1 MRLAGK
7 LAAITAAASGM
18 GAAAARLFAG
28 QGAEV
33 AVIDLNKAGADAV
46 AGEIAEAGGQ
56 AVAIQADLSDVDAA
70 RGAIRQAIDALG
82 GLDILWNHA
91 GHPGPARV
99 EGIDLADYDIAMDLN
114 IKQALVCT
122 GEAVP
127 AMRARG
133 GGCILFT
140 SSVAGLVGSQF
151 SPVYSAAKFG
161 VTGLAKALA
170 LRFAPDNIRVNAI
183 CPGPIDTPML
193 QIFMGR
199 PDEQADVEANLANM
213 RAFIPLGRT
222 GKPEEVAAAALFLAS
237 DEASYITGVAL
248 AVDGGYT
255 AK

>member
-18 GAAAARLFAG
+18 GAAAARLFAKE
-28 QGAEV
+28 GAAV
-33 AVIDLNKAGADAV
+33 AVIDLNRDGAETV
-46 AGEIAEAGGQ
+46 VGEIAQAGGR
-56 AVAIQADLSDVDAA
+56 AVAIQADLADMDAA
-70 RGAIRQAIDALG
+70 KGAIGQAIDALG

-99 EGIDLADYDIAMDLN
+99 EGVDLADFDLAIDLN

-122 GEAVP
+122 GVAVP

-170 LRFAPDNIRVNAI
+170 GRLAADNIRVNAI
-183 CPGPIDTPML
+183 CPGPIETPML
-193 QIFMGR
+193 QVFMGR
-199 PDEQADVEANLANM
+199 PDEQADVEQNLARM

-237 DEASYITGVAL
+237 DEASYVTGVAL
-248 AVDGGYT
+248 PVDGGYT